1 MVEGMEKTTKIKT
14 LICSGGGIRGVSYV
28 GVFKRLEEQHYLD
41 LDIKILC
48 AVSAGSIF
56 GLMYILG
63 YTADD
68 MMTEVMAKN
77 FSALRDIQL
86 GNVLT
91 KYGIETGDN
100 IISWIETLMIRK
112 GISKEA
118 TFKELYDATNIE
130 FQVCATNISKY
141 TYEVFNYKSQPNMKI
156 TKAIRISI
164 GIPFVFTAETY
175 NGDMYVDGGVIN
187 SYPIDL
193 FEDNLEGV
201 LGIKLEHE
209 DKLARNEREG
219 LDNYI
224 FNVINCFVIHRE
236 RQDKK
241 SCNNNLTSHTL
252 RVQSGD
258 VAHTL
263 KFSLSRHD
271 KTKLIQSGYNCTD
284 AFLNSMN
291 IN

>member
-1 MVEGMEKTTKIKT
+1 MVEGMNKIST

-28 GVFKRLEEQHYLD
+28 GVFKRLEEQKE
-41 LDIKILC
+41 LDIDVKILC

-68 MMTEVMAKN
+68 MTTEVMTKN

-91 KYGIETGDN
+91 MYGIETGDN

-112 GISKEA
+112 GISKD
-118 TFKELYDATNIE
+118 TTLKELYDATNIE
-130 FQVCATNISKY
+130 FQVCATNVSKY
-141 TYEVFNYKSQPNMKI
+141 TYEVFSYKSEPSMKI

-164 GIPFVFTAETY
+164 GIPFVFTAEKY
-175 NGDMYVDGGVIN
+175 NGDVYVDGGVIN

-193 FEDNLEGV
+193 FEDNLDGV

-209 DKLARNEREG
+209 NKVTKSEREG
-219 LDNYI
+219 LDTYI

-236 RQDKK
+236 KQYKK
-241 SCNNNLTSHTL
+241 SCNGKLRGHTL

-258 VAHTL
+258 VTHTL
-263 KFSLSRHD
+263 KFSLTRHD

-291 IN
+291 SN